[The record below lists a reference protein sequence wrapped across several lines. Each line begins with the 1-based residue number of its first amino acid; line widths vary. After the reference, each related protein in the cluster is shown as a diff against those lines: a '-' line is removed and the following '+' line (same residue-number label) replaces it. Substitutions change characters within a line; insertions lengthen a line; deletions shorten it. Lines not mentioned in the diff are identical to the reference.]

1 MARNEDSQPAAD
13 RSVDPAS
20 VTAHLPNTPDRIA
33 RPSVGEALQRA
44 QQMAERGIQTGA
56 VDAPGVDAT
65 TGELPGEA
73 VIRAE
78 AQLSHARVAGEIAES
93 EASGLTIAESA
104 RRGAQVPPAAGALTT
119 SVEGL
124 RAEHARATQ
133 DIDESAEENRDH
145 RLMLRGEMPAPDG
158 THRPGNPI
166 APDARDLR
174 REVRRQTLRDALPV
188 VIPLL
193 VEGGAVTFNMHTYLR
208 ADDGNWL
215 LPLVIAV
222 ITVGILTFAPYL
234 LGLTLNDVA
243 QGRSLSLVE
252 RVVLGVLAGFWITV
266 GVTLALVR
274 VQVDQAEAVRAAEER
289 YRSDVELAQQLG
301 TPVEDIPPVDPS
313 TVFDPVLPTVFWIA
327 VFLGFGVALIWWER
341 MHRNP
346 IRMQELRSRL
356 RLTEA
361 KDRGLLL
368 AAQLDD
374 VEHSVALQRQIN
386 GLATQMWGDEHEVI
400 DATAEVARSVYHETL
415 GEASGDPSMPI
426 AIERHRAAQAAKA
439 ADDAAAATA
448 AEEPADG
455 EGGER

>member
-1 MARNEDSQPAAD
+1 MARNDDAQPAAD
-13 RSVDPAS
+13 RTVDPAS
-20 VTAHLPNTPDRIA
+20 VTAHLPHTPDRIA
-33 RPSVGEALQRA
+33 RPHVGETMQRA
-44 QQMAERGIQTGA
+44 QQMAERGIQSGA
-56 VDAPGVDAT
+56 VDAPGVDAI

-93 EASGLTIAESA
+93 RASGLTIAESA
-104 RRGAQVPPAAGALTT
+104 RRGAQVAPAKDALTT
-119 SVEGL
+119 SLEGL
-124 RAEHARATQ
+124 RTEHARATTEV
-133 DIDESAEENRDH
+133 DDAAEEHSDL
-145 RLMLRGEMPAPDG
+145 RLMLRGEKTAPDG
-158 THRPGNPI
+158 THRAGTVI
-166 APDARDLR
+166 APDAKDLR
-174 REVRRQTLRDALPV
+174 REVRRQTVRDALPV
-188 VIPLL
+188 AIPLL

-243 QGRSLSLVE
+243 RGRTLSLVE

-274 VQVDQAEAVRAAEER
+274 VQVDQGEAVRTAEER
-289 YRSDVELAQQLG
+289 HRSDVELAQQLG

-327 VFLGFGVALIWWER
+327 VFLGFGVALIWWEHT
-341 MHRNP
+341 HRNP
-346 IRMQELRSRL
+346 IRMQELRARRRL
-356 RLTEA
+356 VET
-361 KDRGLLL
+361 KDRALLL
-368 AAQLDD
+368 GAQLDD

-386 GLATQMWGDEHEVI
+386 DLATRMWADEHEVI
-400 DATAEVARSVYHETL
+400 DATAEVARSVYHSTL

-426 AIERHRAAQAAKA
+426 AIERHRAAQAARG
-439 ADDAAAATA
+439 ADDSRTA
-448 AEEPADG
+448 PTSDGPADA

>member
-13 RSVDPAS
+13 RTVDPAS
-20 VTAHLPNTPDRIA
+20 VTTHLPNTPDRIA
-33 RPSVGEALQRA
+33 RPGVGEAMQRA

-56 VDAPGVDAT
+56 VDHPGVDAT
-65 TGELPGEA
+65 TGELPGES

-78 AQLSHARVAGEIAES
+78 AQLSHARVPGEIAETT
-93 EASGLTIAESA
+93 ASGLTIAESA
-104 RRGAQVPPAAGALTT
+104 RRGAQVTPAKDALTT

-124 RAEHARATQ
+124 RQEYARATQ
-133 DIDESAEENRDH
+133 EVGDAAEEHSDL
-145 RLMLRGEMPAPDG
+145 RLILKGEKPASDG
-158 THRPGNPI
+158 THRPGDPI
-166 APDARDLR
+166 APEARELR
-174 REVRRQTLRDALPV
+174 REVRRQTIRDALPV

-234 LGLTLNDVA
+234 LGLTLNDAA
-243 QGRSLSLVE
+243 QGRTLSIVE

-274 VQVDQAEAVRAAEER
+274 VQVDQEAAVRTAEER

-313 TVFDPVLPTVFWIA
+313 AVFDPVLPTVFWIA

-346 IRMQELRSRL
+346 IRMQELRARL
-356 RLTEA
+356 RLVEA
-361 KDRGLLL
+361 KDRALVLG
-368 AAQLDD
+368 AQLDD
-374 VEHSVALQRQIN
+374 VEHSVALQQQIN
-386 GLATQMWGDEHEVI
+386 GLAAQMWVDEHEVI

-415 GEASGDPSMPI
+415 GEASGDPSMPL
-426 AIERHRAAQAAKA
+426 AIERHRAAKAAKA
-439 ADDAAAATA
+439 ADDARTTTSDGS
-448 AEEPADG
+448 ADG
-455 EGGER
+455 DAGER

>member
-1 MARNEDSQPAAD
+1 MARNEDSQPAD

-33 RPSVGEALQRA
+33 RPSLGEALQRA

-78 AQLSHARVAGEIAES
+78 AQLSHSRVPGEIAES
-93 EASGLTIAESA
+93 GASGLTIAESA
-104 RRGAQVPPAAGALTT
+104 RRGAQVTPAEGSLTT

-124 RAEHARATQ
+124 RAEYARATQ
-133 DIDESAEENRDH
+133 DVDESEEEHRDL
-145 RLMLRGEMPAPDG
+145 RLMLRGEKTAPDG
-158 THRPGNPI
+158 THRPGTVL
-166 APDARDLR
+166 APDARNLR
-174 REVRRQTLRDALPV
+174 REVRRQTVRDALPV

-243 QGRSLSLVE
+243 QGRTLSLVE

-274 VQVDQAEAVRAAEER
+274 VQVDQEEAVRIAEER
-289 YRSDVELAQQLG
+289 RRSDVELAQQLG

-313 TVFDPVLPTVFWIA
+313 TVFNPALPTLFWIA

-341 MHRNP
+341 THRNP
-346 IRMQELRSRL
+346 IRMQELRARVRL
-356 RLTEA
+356 AEA
-361 KDRGLLL
+361 KDRALLL
-368 AAQLDD
+368 GAQLDD

-386 GLATQMWGDEHEVI
+386 DLATRMWVDEHEVI
-400 DATAEVARSVYHETL
+400 DATAEVARSVYHATL

-439 ADDAAAATA
+439 ADDAAAANA
-448 AEEPADG
+448 PEDPADD
-455 EGGER
+455 EGDER